1 MSTGTSSSTTLLSLI
16 NQHKEEQ
23 KMKYRINRAAI
34 FLFVP
39 LHLWARSRKKQT
51 VVTKS
56 IQAVWHKL

>member
-1 MSTGTSSSTTLLSLI
+1 
-16 NQHKEEQ
+16 
-23 KMKYRINRAAI
+23 MKTRINRAAI